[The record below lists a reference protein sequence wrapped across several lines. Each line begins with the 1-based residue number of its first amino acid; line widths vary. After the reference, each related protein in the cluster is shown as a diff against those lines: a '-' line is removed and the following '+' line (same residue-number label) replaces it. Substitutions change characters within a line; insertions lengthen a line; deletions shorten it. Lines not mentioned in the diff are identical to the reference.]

1 VTTFRSSRSGRRPV
15 YPIALA
21 AAVLGLA
28 ADQGSKWA
36 LLEIVGLRGD
46 PRTITIAPFFDI
58 VLWWNNGTSFS
69 LFRTGEAW
77 GPYVFSIAALAI
89 IVFLVLWLGR
99 TASPVLAAAIGA
111 VIGGALGNVVD
122 RLRFGAVADFFYAH
136 IGDYGW
142 PAFNVADSLIVMG
155 VGVLVFDGMF
165 LGRRTPDKMGQRDKI
180 VQRDRR

>member
-1 VTTFRSSRSGRRPV
+1 MSRTRI
-15 YPIALA
+15 YLIAALA
-21 AAVLGLA
+21 AILGVA

-36 LLEIVGLRGD
+36 LLEIVGLREN
-46 PRTITIAPFFDI
+46 PRNIRVLPVFDI
-58 VLWWNNGTSFS
+58 VMWWNHGTSFS

-89 IVFLVLWLGR
+89 IVLLVLWLSR
-99 TASPVLAAAIGA
+99 IVSPILAAALGA

-136 IGDYGW
+136 LGEYGW
-142 PAFNVADSLIVMG
+142 PAFNIADSLIVVG

-165 LGRRTPDKMGQRDKI
+165 LSHKTGEMGRRKQP
-180 VQRDRR
+180 